1 MQHYL
6 EDLNQIAES
15 VISTKGQHLDSLY
28 AKIVEGK
35 ELGYE
40 FVKVEPSINHIDQDN
55 VSISNKMLFEHYS
68 YLIKVKNEAYGN
80 NFQFFMNIEEDIK
93 RTIRL
98 IYQEERQDE
107 YFGKVENRHAIYYI
121 FTDSVIDFVIDKAL
135 NRHLEF
141 LYYHHKINAKNFIQV
156 WLDFFRKSTL
166 SINYDSNKNY
176 TKELLYYVNSDIN
189 DVKNSKLLDYLKKN
203 LGPTLNIYR
212 EDKFSDVSFYS
223 SHKFQ
228 RVMSL
233 HNDKENRHDVFNK
246 SKYEWWSQ
254 CMISLEHENNY
265 LMAYEEMMY
274 LTTRRARLKVLVTYY
289 DDDTPEETQ
298 NIFITLCENFS
309 LIIRQSNILFNENEQ
324 TEYLLIVGSR
334 LKDQQ
339 TVIWSIQA
347 FNWSG
352 QWTEKFSEL

>member
-1 MQHYL
+1 
-6 EDLNQIAES
+6 
-15 VISTKGQHLDSLY
+15 
-28 AKIVEGK
+28 
-35 ELGYE
+35 
-40 FVKVEPSINHIDQDN
+40 
-55 VSISNKMLFEHYS
+55 
-68 YLIKVKNEAYGN
+68 
-80 NFQFFMNIEEDIK
+80 
-93 RTIRL
+93 
-98 IYQEERQDE
+98 
-107 YFGKVENRHAIYYI
+107 
-121 FTDSVIDFVIDKAL
+121 
-135 NRHLEF
+135 
-141 LYYHHKINAKNFIQV
+141 
-156 WLDFFRKSTL
+156 
-166 SINYDSNKNY
+166 
-176 TKELLYYVNSDIN
+176 
-189 DVKNSKLLDYLKKN
+189 
-203 LGPTLNIYR
+203 
-212 EDKFSDVSFYS
+212 
-223 SHKFQ
+223 
-228 RVMSL
+228 MSL